1 MQDLSM
7 FDVPALEKK
16 WLRYRLKKLL
26 PLFTTVLILLIAS
39 GAASYLLIV
48 KPGLMKQIIKSS
60 PVIVEKTQPEV
71 DTNISV
77 AISPVSQIAEKDEQ
91 NILKPSLS
99 FMYNIEDQIINYN
112 NRKVLESVSE
122 AESTEE
128 TAKVKKTES
137 SSKPAAKTAVQ
148 SRKVSKP
155 AVQPKKTD
163 RNAVSQKE
171 KPPVKKVVKTAEP
184 VKTVIIS
191 HKDEKTAEE
200 TPEEPLVQITHDQ
213 ISDDELNSV
222 IKRFEKMKNPALSL
236 FIAKKY
242 YAQGN
247 YHEAYN
253 YALETNR
260 INPEIEESILIFSQS
275 LVKLGKKEDA
285 ITTLKAYLNKAN
297 STEATVLLN
306 KIEKGKFK

>member
-16 WLRYRLKKLL
+16 WFRYRLKKLL
-26 PLFTTVLILLIAS
+26 PLFTTVAILLITA

-48 KPGLMKQIIKSS
+48 KPGFINDIIKIS
-60 PVIVEKTQPEV
+60 PVVVEKEQSDV
-71 DTNISV
+71 DTNISA
-77 AISPVSQIAEKDEQ
+77 AISPVTQIAEKDEQ

-99 FMYNIEDQIINYN
+99 FMYNIEDEIINYN
-112 NRKVLESVSE
+112 NKKVLESVSE

-128 TAKVKKTES
+128 TAKVKNTGS

-155 AVQPKKTD
+155 AVQPKKTE
-163 RNAVSQKE
+163 RHAVSQKE
-171 KPPVKKVVKTAEP
+171 KPPVKKIVQEEEP
-184 VKTVIIS
+184 VKIVVS
-191 HKDEKTAEE
+191 DKPAEDTSKE
-200 TPEEPLVQITHDQ
+200 ALVQITHDQ

-222 IKRFEKMKNPALSL
+222 IKRFEKLKNPALSL

-247 YHEAYN
+247 FHEAYN

-260 INPEIEESILIFSQS
+260 INPEIEESILIFAQS
-275 LVKLGKKEDA
+275 LVKLGKKEEA
-285 ITTLKAYLNKAN
+285 ITTLKAYLNKTN
-297 STEATVLLN
+297 STQATVLLD

>member
-1 MQDLSM
+1 M

-16 WLRYRLKKLL
+16 WFRYRLKKLL
-26 PLFTTVLILLIAS
+26 PLLATVLILLISA

-48 KPGLMKQIIKSS
+48 KPGLINDIIKTN
-60 PVIVEKTQPEV
+60 PVLVEKTQSDV
-71 DTNISV
+71 DTNISA
-77 AISPVSQIAEKDEQ
+77 AISPVIQITEKDEQ

-112 NRKVLESVSE
+112 NTKVLESISKIE
-122 AESTEE
+122 TTEE
-128 TAKVKKTES
+128 TAKVKNTES
-137 SSKPAAKTAVQ
+137 SSRPAAKTAVQ
-148 SRKVSKP
+148 SRQVSKP
-155 AVQPKKTD
+155 ADQPKKID
-163 RNAVSQKE
+163 RHAVAEVKKQ
-171 KPPVKKVVKTAEP
+171 PVKKTIVKAAEP
-184 VKTVIIS
+184 VKIAVS
-191 HKDEKTAEE
+191 DQTAED
-200 TPEEPLVQITHDQ
+200 TPKEPLVQITHDQ

-222 IKRFEKMKNPALSL
+222 INRFEKLRNPALSL

-260 INPEIEESILIFSQS
+260 LNPEIEESILIFSRS
-275 LVKLGKKEDA
+275 LVKLGKKEEA

-297 STEATVLLN
+297 STEASVLLD
-306 KIEKGKFK
+306 KIEKGTFK

>member
-1 MQDLSM
+1 M

-16 WLRYRLKKLL
+16 WFRYRLKKLL
-26 PLFTTVLILLIAS
+26 PLLATVLILLISA

-48 KPGLMKQIIKSS
+48 KPGLINDIIKTN
-60 PVIVEKTQPEV
+60 PVLVEKTQSDV
-71 DTNISV
+71 DTNISA
-77 AISPVSQIAEKDEQ
+77 AISPVIQITEKNEQ

-112 NRKVLESVSE
+112 NTKVLESISKIE
-122 AESTEE
+122 TTEE
-128 TAKVKKTES
+128 TAKVKNTES
-137 SSKPAAKTAVQ
+137 SSRPAAKTAVQ
-148 SRKVSKP
+148 SRQVSKP
-155 AVQPKKTD
+155 ADQPKKID
-163 RNAVSQKE
+163 RHAVAEVKKQ
-171 KPPVKKVVKTAEP
+171 PVKKTIVKAAEP
-184 VKTVIIS
+184 VKIAVS
-191 HKDEKTAEE
+191 DQTAED
-200 TPEEPLVQITHDQ
+200 TPKEPLVQITHDQ

-222 IKRFEKMKNPALSL
+222 INRFEKLRNPALSL

-260 INPEIEESILIFSQS
+260 LNPEIEESILIFSRS
-275 LVKLGKKEDA
+275 LVKLGKKEEA

-297 STEATVLLN
+297 STEASVLLD
-306 KIEKGKFK
+306 KIEKGTFK

>member
-1 MQDLSM
+1 M

-16 WLRYRLKKLL
+16 WFRYRLKKLL
-26 PLFTTVLILLIAS
+26 PLLATVLILLISA

-48 KPGLMKQIIKSS
+48 KPGLINDIIKTN
-60 PVIVEKTQPEV
+60 PVLVEKTQSDV
-71 DTNISV
+71 DTNISA
-77 AISPVSQIAEKDEQ
+77 AISPVIQITEKDEQ

-112 NRKVLESVSE
+112 NTKVLESISKIE
-122 AESTEE
+122 TTEE
-128 TAKVKKTES
+128 TAKVKNTES
-137 SSKPAAKTAVQ
+137 SSRPAAKTAVQ
-148 SRKVSKP
+148 SRQVSKP
-155 AVQPKKTD
+155 ADQPKKID
-163 RNAVSQKE
+163 RHAVAEVKKQ
-171 KPPVKKVVKTAEP
+171 PVKKTIVKAAEP
-184 VKTVIIS
+184 VKIAVS
-191 HKDEKTAEE
+191 DHTAED
-200 TPEEPLVQITHDQ
+200 TPKEPLVQITHDQ

-222 IKRFEKMKNPALSL
+222 INRFEKLRNPALSL

-260 INPEIEESILIFSQS
+260 LNPEIEESILIFSRS
-275 LVKLGKKEDA
+275 LVKLGKKEEA

-297 STEATVLLN
+297 STEASVLLD
-306 KIEKGKFK
+306 KIEKGTFK